1 MNFMKL
7 FVALMAAGLFGDAGA
22 RAHAAAMGDVK
33 TVYLLPMSS
42 SLDQFLATHLTS
54 ANVLQVVTDP
64 NKADAI
70 LCDRLG
76 APLDDKLNEIYG
88 KANPAPKDAKDS
100 KDPKDPM
107 ADSRPV
113 VQPVSHARGTIF
125 LVDRKTRN
133 VLWSV
138 YDPPKTTSA
147 NDLNRIAEK
156 ITTKLA
162 KDMKGK

>member
-1 MNFMKL
+1 MMNFMKL
-7 FVALMAAGLFGDAGA
+7 FLALIAAALG
-22 RAHAAAMGDVK
+22 AHAAAVGDVK

-42 SLDQFLATHLTS
+42 SFDQFLATHLTS

-70 LCDRLG
+70 LCDRIG
-76 APLDDKLNEIYG
+76 AALDDKLNDLYG
-88 KANPAPKDAKDS
+88 KTNPSPKDS
-100 KDPKDPM
+100 KDSKDSKGSMDDPQ
-107 ADSRPV
+107 PV

-125 LVDRKTRN
+125 LIDRKTRN
-133 VLWSV
+133 VLWST

-156 ITTKLA
+156 ITNKLA
-162 KDMKGK
+162 KDLKGK